1 VKIILFG
8 ATGMVG
14 QGVLRECLLDKD
26 VSDVYAV
33 GRNVTGQQHRKLH
46 EVTHTDFN
54 DFSTL
59 KLDADA
65 IFWCLGVTSAG
76 MNEAD
81 YTRITHDYT
90 VAAAKALVR
99 PTMTFIFVS
108 GTGADGKAMWA
119 RVKRR
124 TEEALFAMPFQRV
137 FVFRP
142 GLIQPLHGIRSR
154 TRLYNAL
161 YPLLYPFVLV
171 AKAVKPDLVT
181 TTERVGQ
188 AMLRVAKN
196 GFPRTILENADIN
209 AAARDSGTENG
220 GNFATSMEK

>member
-1 VKIILFG
+1 MKIILFG

-14 QGVLRECLLDKD
+14 QGVLRECLLDKE

-33 GRNVTGQQHRKLH
+33 SRNVTGQQHHKLH
-46 EVTHTDFN
+46 EVIHKNFN
-54 DFSTL
+54 DFSDL

-65 IFWCLGVTSAG
+65 IFWCLGITSVG
-76 MNEAD
+76 MSEPD

-90 VAAAKALVR
+90 IAAAKALVR

-124 TEEALFAMPFQRV
+124 TEVALFAMPFQRV

-142 GLIQPLHGIRSR
+142 GLIQPLHGIKSR
-154 TRLYNAL
+154 TRLYNILYPIL
-161 YPLLYPFVLV
+161 YPLVLI
-171 AKAVKPDLVT
+171 AKTVKPDSIT
-181 TTERVGQ
+181 TTERVGK
-188 AMLRVAKN
+188 AMLNVARN
-196 GFPRTILENADIN
+196 GFPKTILENPDIN
-209 AAARDSGTENG
+209 AAART
-220 GNFATSMEK
+220 

>member
-26 VSDVYAV
+26 VSEVYAV
-33 GRNVTGQQHRKLH
+33 GRSVTGQHHQKLN
-46 EVTHTDFN
+46 EVTHKDFTDF
-54 DFSTL
+54 SSL

-76 MNEAD
+76 MSEPD

-90 VAAAKALVR
+90 IAAAKALVR

-108 GTGADGKAMWA
+108 GRGADGKAMWA
-119 RVKRR
+119 RVKHR
-124 TEEALFAMPFQRV
+124 TEEALFAMPFRRV

-142 GLIQPLHGIRSR
+142 SIIEPLHGIKSR
-154 TRLYNAL
+154 TRLYNIL
-161 YPLLYPFVLV
+161 YPILYPFVLI
-171 AKAVKPDLVT
+171 AKTVKPELIT
-181 TTERVGQ
+181 TTERVGR
-188 AMLRVAKN
+188 AMLNVAKN
-196 GFPRTILENADIN
+196 GFPKNILENPDIN
-209 AAARDSGTENG
+209 AAAMVGAE
-220 GNFATSMEK
+220 